1 MAQRDTE
8 PPALSWHAPFR
19 NRDYVLLYTTNVCE
33 FLAST
38 LSRLSATQW
47 LYEATGSA
55 ISLGALGAVTLV
67 CQIPAIA
74 LGGVLADEFDRK
86 RWISNVQ
93 TASTLI
99 ATVRFLLCLTGTL
112 TPWHIYVTVGMLEIC
127 MRLESSSRA
136 AIVAMV
142 VPEKAIAHAVSIK
155 IITQNVGEICA
166 PFLFWALA
174 ESGGAATEGAHGGV
188 ETNATGTA
196 GDRGATSLAVC
207 FAMAALA
214 FLPCALL
221 PRLIRTDTRPAAAAE
236 DEAAP
241 NGGGSGGGGGGAAS
255 KVASR
260 VRAMVDGLRYI
271 MGHPLLP
278 GLYALDWGF
287 TVVSF
292 YRELFPLFVG
302 VWFTQGVPAGV
313 SARGAVALLVMANYA
328 GGIAGGMLTFA
339 LNSYPR
345 KGRLVAYATMAY
357 GVGCF
362 SFGCTRQLLLGA
374 LAVFVCGGTDA
385 VGATM
390 RNTVV
395 LVSTPD
401 RLRGRA
407 HSGHQLAAYVANSL
421 GQLYVAAMVG
431 GVGAGTTMKLGGGIT
446 ELMTLLIAWR
456 IPALMSYPRRAAHA
470 HDGDAASSSRA
481 SEAAGTAGLATAVDP
496 SWEGGEG
503 GEGAEGGG
511 VVPVKLKVLGVAVDA
526 DEGDDEGAPRILP
539 TPSTSASS

>member
-1 MAQRDTE
+1 M
-8 PPALSWHAPFR
+8 
-19 NRDYVLLYTTNVCE
+19 LLYTTNVCE

-67 CQIPAIA
+67 SQIPAIA

-86 RWISNVQ
+86 RWIANVQ

-99 ATVRFLLCLTGTL
+99 ATARFLLCLTGTL
-112 TPWHIYVTVGMLEIC
+112 APWHIYVTVGMLEVC

-136 AIVAMV
+136 AIAAMV
-142 VPEKAIAHAVSIK
+142 VPEEVLAHAVSIK

-174 ESGGAATEGAHGGV
+174 ESGGVAAEGAHGGF
-188 ETNATGTA
+188 ERNATSDA
-196 GDRGATSLAVC
+196 GAPSAERRATSLAVC

-221 PRLIRTDTRPAAAAE
+221 PRLIRTDTRPAAAA
-236 DEAAP
+236 AAAAAAADDTASSGGGG
-241 NGGGSGGGGGGAAS
+241 GGGSGGGAAS

-302 VWFTQGVPAGV
+302 VWFTQGVPAAV
-313 SARGAVALLVMANYA
+313 SARGAVALLVMSNYA
-328 GGIAGGMLTFA
+328 GGIAGGLLTFA
-339 LNSYPR
+339 LNDYPR

-362 SFGCTRQLLLGA
+362 GFGCTRQLLLGA
-374 LAVFVCGGTDA
+374 LMVFVCGGTDA

-431 GVGAGTTMKLGGGIT
+431 AVGAGTTMKLGGAIT

-456 IPALMSYPRRAAHA
+456 IPALMSYPRPAA
-470 HDGDAASSSRA
+470 GDVGSSSRA
-481 SEAAGTAGLATAVDP
+481 SEAASAGLAAAVDP
-496 SWEGGEG
+496 SWED
-503 GEGAEGGG
+503 AEGGG
-511 VVPVKLKVLGVAVDA
+511 GGEVGVVVPEK
-526 DEGDDEGAPRILP
+526 EGAVHLRGR
-539 TPSTSASS
+539 